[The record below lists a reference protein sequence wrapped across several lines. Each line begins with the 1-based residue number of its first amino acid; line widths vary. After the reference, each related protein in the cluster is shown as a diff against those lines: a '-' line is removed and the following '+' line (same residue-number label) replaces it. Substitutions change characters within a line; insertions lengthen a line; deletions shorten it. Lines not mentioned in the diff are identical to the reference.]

1 MHKRQVVCFS
11 KKDMIC
17 SCGQRMSVVRSI
29 PTTPDEKAV
38 SGAIGG
44 AIVGGILFGGAGAIF
59 GALAGSVLSRPNDGE
74 EK

>member
-1 MHKRQVVCFS
+1 
-11 KKDMIC
+11 
-17 SCGQRMSVVRSI
+17 MSVVRSI